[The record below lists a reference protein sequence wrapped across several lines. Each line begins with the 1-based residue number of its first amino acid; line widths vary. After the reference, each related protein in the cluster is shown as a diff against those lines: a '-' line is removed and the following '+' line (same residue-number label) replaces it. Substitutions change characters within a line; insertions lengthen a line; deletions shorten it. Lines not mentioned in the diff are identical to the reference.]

1 MDPTRTDLFHLAEQR
16 LAWADQRQALLA
28 QNIANAST
36 PGYRPRDIR
45 PFTDALARLGAVQ
58 PARTDPAHLAGTVDT
73 TPGTVVATPK
83 QKSPDGNAVTL
94 DQELT
99 RVADTQ
105 TTQATVTA
113 LYKRYVSMFQLAL
126 GRSS

>member
-1 MDPTRTDLFHLAEQR
+1 MDPPRTDLFHLAEQR

-36 PGYRPRDIR
+36 PSYRPRDMR
-45 PFTDALARLGAVQ
+45 PFAEALARLVAVQ
-58 PARTDPAHLAGTVDT
+58 PALTDPAHLAGTVDT
-73 TPGTVVATPK
+73 APGAAIATPK
-83 QKSPDGNAVTL
+83 QKAPDGNAVTL
-94 DQELT
+94 DQELSK
-99 RVADTQ
+99 VADTQ

-126 GRSS
+126 GRSG